1 MRLYV
6 MIGAPGAGK
15 GTQAAILATRTG
27 LPHIASGD
35 LFRAAVRDETKL
47 GREVAGYMERG
58 ALVPDDLAIRFVLAR
73 LGQPDAA
80 EGAILDGFP
89 RTRQQAEALDAAL
102 AKRSAAVRG
111 ALYIGVHEKE
121 LMRRLSG
128 RWVCRAEGHT
138 YHSFERP
145 PAHPGEC
152 DIDGSELY
160 QRDDDKTAT
169 VRQRLERQLPP
180 MYEVID
186 HYTDRGVL
194 TAVDGE
200 QPIEAV
206 TDALMRAIA
215 QPAR

>member
-15 GTQAAILATRTG
+15 GTQAAILASRTG

-58 ALVPDDLAIRFVLAR
+58 ALVPDDLAIRFILAR
-73 LGQPDAA
+73 LGQPDAE

-102 AKRSAAVRG
+102 AKRGAAVRS

-121 LMRRLSG
+121 LLRRLSG
-128 RWVCRAEGHT
+128 RWICRAEGHT
-138 YHSFERP
+138 YHAFERP

-160 QRDDDKTAT
+160 QRDDDKPAT

-206 TDALMRAIA
+206 SEALLRAIA

>member
-73 LGQPDAA
+73 LAQPDAA

-102 AKRSAAVRG
+102 AKRSAAVSG

-138 YHSFERP
+138 YHTFERP
-145 PAHPGEC
+145 PAHLGEC

-160 QRDDDKTAT
+160 QRDDDKPAT

-200 QPIEAV
+200 QPIEVV
-206 TDALMRAIA
+206 TEALVRAIA

>member
-1 MRLYV
+1 M
-6 MIGAPGAGK
+6 
-15 GTQAAILATRTG
+15 
-27 LPHIASGD
+27 
-35 LFRAAVRDETKL
+35 
-47 GREVAGYMERG
+47 
-58 ALVPDDLAIRFVLAR
+58 LAR

-102 AKRSAAVRG
+102 SKRGAAVTG
-111 ALYIGVHEKE
+111 ALYIDVHEKE
-121 LMRRLSG
+121 LLRRLSG
-128 RWVCRAEGHT
+128 RWICRAEGHT

-152 DIDGSELY
+152 DIDGAELY
-160 QRDDDKTAT
+160 QRDDDKPAT
-169 VRQRLERQLPP
+169 VRQRLEQQLPP

-186 HYTDRGVL
+186 HYADRGVL
-194 TAVDGE
+194 TPVDGE
-200 QPIEAV
+200 QPIEEV